1 VTAVDPQRPGAGTA
15 AHGSHGT
22 ADHAPAG
29 HGGNIFDPQLLDR
42 CISCGFC
49 LPACPTYALT
59 KDEGSSPR
67 GRITLMR
74 ALETGRLDPDDDRL
88 QTESSFCLGCRACE
102 PVCPAGVQYGHLL
115 ETWRDHQWRGRHR
128 PLLARALML
137 VVDRKALIRLMGV
150 VRRPARTRESARSPA
165 RIGTFVS
172 AVRSRG
178 TAPVGA
184 VRESSDPGVSLMLGC
199 FERGLFP
206 GVSRAVQKLLP
217 GIAVPENQGCCG
229 ALHAHN
235 GDSAGGVELAKKLG
249 EQLPGVIVTTAG
261 GCAAH
266 LATVLGRDRVHELSE
281 HLVKEGREPVGELTV
296 DDGKGGRRRARVA
309 IQDSCHLRNGLGVS
323 AEPRALLGAVADFVP
338 VTGDGSCCGSAG
350 TYSLLRPGDAK
361 RVLAPKLDAVEAAG
375 VDYVVAVNPGCLR
388 QWQSGLAGRRSRIR
402 AVHLADLLVAAAG
415 GRRLPKGLPLAA
427 RLPQVRVPSG
437 QRVRR
442 VFRLRKDAGAQSTDG
457 WSA

>member
-1 VTAVDPQRPGAGTA
+1 VSG
-15 AHGSHGT
+15 GSE
-22 ADHAPAG
+22 

-74 ALETGRLDPDDDRL
+74 ALETGRLDADDDRL
-88 QTESSFCLGCRACE
+88 QQEASFCLGCRACE
-102 PVCPAGVQYGHLL
+102 PVCPAGVEYGHLL

-128 PLLARALML
+128 PPLAQVLMK
-137 VVDRKALIRLMGV
+137 VAERKPV
-150 VRRPARTRESARSPA
+150 VRLIGLVRRSARTGESARSSA
-165 RIGTFVS
+165 RVGTLVS
-172 AVRSRG
+172 ASRQE
-178 TAPVGA
+178 T
-184 VRESSDPGVSLMLGC
+184 VRESPIPSVSLMLGC

-206 GVSRAVQKLLP
+206 GVSKAVQKLLP
-217 GIAVPENQGCCG
+217 GIAAPENQGCCG

-235 GDSAGGVELAKKLG
+235 GDSAGGVALAKKLG

-281 HLVKEGREPVGELTV
+281 HLVKGGYEPVGELTV
-296 DDGKGGRRRARVA
+296 DDGNGGMRRARVA

-323 AEPRALLGAVADFVP
+323 AEPRALLGAVADFVA
-338 VTGDGSCCGSAG
+338 VKGDGSCCGSAG
-350 TYSLLRPGDAK
+350 TYSLLRPNDAK
-361 RVLAPKLDAVEAAG
+361 RVLAPKLDAVEAAE
-375 VDYVVAVNPGCLR
+375 VDFLVAVNPGCLR
-388 QWQSGLAGRRSRIR
+388 QWQTGLAGRKSRIR

-415 GRRLPKGLPLAA
+415 GRPLPTGLPLAA

-437 QRVRR
+437 QRA
-442 VFRLRKDAGAQSTDG
+442 FRLRKDAAVQGTDG
-457 WSA
+457 WTA

>member
-1 VTAVDPQRPGAGTA
+1 VTAIGRKKTGAPG
-15 AHGSHGT
+15 HGE
-22 ADHAPAG
+22 
-29 HGGNIFDPQLLDR
+29 HGGNIFDPELLDR

-59 KDEGSSPR
+59 RDEGSSPR

-74 ALETGRLDPDDDRL
+74 ALETGRLDADDDRL
-88 QTESSFCLGCRACE
+88 QKEASFCLGCRACE

-115 ETWRDHQWRGRHR
+115 ETWRDHQWRGVHR
-128 PLLARALML
+128 PPLARALTM
-137 VVDRKALIRLMGV
+137 VADRKPLIRLIGA
-150 VRRPARTRESARSPA
+150 VRRPAKTRNARESAPLPVL
-165 RIGTFVS
+165 GEFDGP
-172 AVRSRG
+172 SRN
-178 TAPVGA
+178 GA
-184 VRESSDPGVSLMLGC
+184 TPDPPLTLMLGC

-217 GIAVPENQGCCG
+217 EISVPENQGCCG

-235 GDSAGGVELAKKLG
+235 GDSAGGVALAEKLG
-249 EQLPGVIVTTAG
+249 EELPGVIVTTAG

-281 HLVKEGREPVGELTV
+281 HLVKAGYEPIGEVTV
-296 DDGKGGRRRARVA
+296 DDGNGGRRRARVA

-323 AEPRALLGAVADFVP
+323 AEPRALLGAVADFVS
-338 VTGDGSCCGSAG
+338 VAGDGSCCGSAG
-350 TYSLLRPGDAK
+350 TYSLLRPKDAR
-361 RVLAPKLDAVEAAG
+361 RVLEPKLDAVEAAG

-388 QWQSGLAGRRSRIR
+388 QWQTGLARRKSRIR

-415 GRRLPKGLPLAA
+415 GRPLPTGLPIAA
-427 RLPQVRVPSG
+427 RLPQVRLPSG

-442 VFRLRKDAGAQSTDG
+442 VFKLRKDAAAQNTDG